1 MENKTSRNNNGVF
14 EYTSQDTLQEFHCER
29 CDSDKKSKIVVK
41 WTDPQGVSKTICNG
55 CYGRLL
61 S

>member
-1 MENKTSRNNNGVF
+1 MENKTTKSNKGVF
-14 EYTSQDTLQEFHCER
+14 QYTRHDILQEFHCER
-29 CDSDKKSKIVVK
+29 CEGDKKSKIVVK

-55 CYGRLL
+55 CYGSLL